1 MEVLPAPSK
10 EPLST
15 QRAHLEENRTSNN
28 GHSSS
33 EVGQRGRRQHSSARQ
48 FFRVSVAGNI
58 RSGEDRS
65 LLEVGG
71 RGGRR
76 RGRRGVA
83 RDRLER
89 LLGRRLA
96 ATAAERGLTAVQR
109 GLRRCDAYV
118 SLGTYPHSPPRP
130 RPRSGQSRDTPHSA
144 SSQSRVK
151 RRSGEGGARAAL
163 CTWQTMT

>member
-1 MEVLPAPSK
+1 MEGLPAPAK

-15 QRAHLEENRTSNN
+15 QCAHLKENRTSNN
-28 GHSSS
+28 SHSSS
-33 EVGQRGRRQHSSARQ
+33 EVGQGGRRQLSSARQ
-48 FFRVSVAGNI
+48 FFRVRVAGNI
-58 RSGEDRS
+58 RSGEDRA
-65 LLEVGG
+65 LLEVG
-71 RGGRR
+71 RR
-76 RGRRGVA
+76 RGLRRRRGGVA

-96 ATAAERGLTAVQR
+96 ATTAERGLTAVQKD
-109 GLRRCDAYV
+109 LRRRGAYI
-118 SLGTYPHSPPRP
+118 SLGTYPRSPPRP
-130 RPRSGQSRDTPHSA
+130 RPSSGQSRDTPHSA